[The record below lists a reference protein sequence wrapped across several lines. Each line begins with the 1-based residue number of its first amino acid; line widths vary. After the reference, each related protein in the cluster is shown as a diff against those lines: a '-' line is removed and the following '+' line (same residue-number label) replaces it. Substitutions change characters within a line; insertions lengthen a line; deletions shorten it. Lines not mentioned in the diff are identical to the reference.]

1 MVFVGIDVSK
11 DSHSCHILSSNGNT
25 LVENLV
31 ISNDSDGFNT
41 LNDSLSLMGEEIRVA
56 LESTGHYSLNIESF
70 LRNKGYSVTLL
81 NPLMVDKFK
90 KSQTLRKTKTDKS
103 DAKLIAT
110 LLFSKTQEATFD
122 VPMEIRELKSL
133 TRNRSRLVKEKS
145 NLKVQI
151 SRLLVIIFPE
161 FKTIFSSQ
169 HRKSAYALLKIY
181 PNIQEISNANI
192 DKITEL
198 LRRTSRGK
206 YSNSKAYEI
215 IELAKK
221 SVGTVSRAL
230 SFELQ
235 QTIRLVEI
243 YEQEIKII
251 ETEIKTMLDAT
262 KSPIAT
268 ISGVGSTLG
277 SIIISEIGNINRF
290 SSPAKLLAFSGLE
303 PTIYQSGQY
312 SATRSRMVKRG
323 SSYLRWALM
332 QASRTICLTDKTFK
346 DYLAKKRTEGKHYLV
361 ALSHVARKLV
371 RVIFYLLKSNKKFIP
386 QH

>member
-11 DSHSCHILSSNGNT
+11 DSHSCHILSSNGKT

-161 FKTIFSSQ
+161 FKTIFSSLFQ
-169 HRKSAYALLKIY
+169 
-181 PNIQEISNANI
+181 
-192 DKITEL
+192 
-198 LRRTSRGK
+198 
-206 YSNSKAYEI
+206 
-215 IELAKK
+215 
-221 SVGTVSRAL
+221 
-230 SFELQ
+230 
-235 QTIRLVEI
+235 
-243 YEQEIKII
+243 
-251 ETEIKTMLDAT
+251 
-262 KSPIAT
+262 
-268 ISGVGSTLG
+268 
-277 SIIISEIGNINRF
+277 
-290 SSPAKLLAFSGLE
+290 
-303 PTIYQSGQY
+303 
-312 SATRSRMVKRG
+312 
-323 SSYLRWALM
+323 
-332 QASRTICLTDKTFK
+332 
-346 DYLAKKRTEGKHYLV
+346 
-361 ALSHVARKLV
+361 
-371 RVIFYLLKSNKKFIP
+371 
-386 QH
+386 